1 MPVRLIKVSK
11 NLNVGINTLVEFL
24 HKKGIEIEAN
34 PNAKI
39 EDEQYDILIAEFGKD
54 KNIRKEATITREKLH
69 RRDEK
74 RETVAIE
81 GYELPNEQS
90 PRKKMEKEAIETEIP
105 DELKPHFNVVGSID
119 LDNLH
124 KKKSE
129 PGNEEPV
136 EEERIMES
144 KPEPETE
151 ETAWTEEVPIE
162 KSPAK
167 EVPIQESPVKEV
179 PDEVTPAETAP
190 DESTPVEQIPD
201 EKTPGEP
208 TPAEPTPVEPT
219 PTPVEKVTSPQVN
232 EKPEEKTEEIDKE
245 ETKERVPEKKE
256 EAARLTAETEEA
268 KPEEIKTTTLEG
280 SKPEESKTT
289 GQEAEGSEPRK
300 ESAAEGIESKTDTE
314 NPDEDKKTDEDK
326 SGAVFR
332 LHKNKL
338 ESNIVVKGSIDLN
351 SINDR
356 TRPPRK
362 SRAQRKKERL
372 EREQKAL
379 DNKKLKEEKVKQL
392 KKEAIDEKKKK
403 PGASDSDT
411 DGGKKKR
418 KRIRSGQVNIDKPT
432 TYSQGSKSSNKR
444 LSLRKP
450 LKAAVSDEDVQKQIK
465 ETLARLTEK
474 RGKKAGAK
482 YRREKREASAQR
494 QQEEIKQQEKASR
507 TLQLTEFVTANDLAN
522 MMNVPVTNVI
532 STCMSLGVMV
542 AINQRLDAE
551 TINIVAEEYGFKT
564 QYVSADVIEAIAD
577 QEEDAPEDLIP
588 RPPIVTVMG
597 HVDHGK
603 TSLLDRIRSTN
614 VIAGEAGGITQHIG
628 AYNVLL
634 SDGRKIT
641 FLDTPGHEAFT
652 AMRARGAKVTDVAI
666 IIVAADDNV
675 MPQTI
680 EAINHAGAAGVPI
693 VFAINKIDKP
703 GANPEKIKEKLA
715 EMNYLVEDWGG
726 KYQSQ
731 DISAKSGIGIRE
743 LLEKVLL
750 EADLLDLKANP
761 NRRATGSIIESSLDK
776 GRGYMST
783 VLVENGTLKQGDIVL
798 AGSYFGRV
806 KAMFNERNQR
816 IEEAGPAE
824 PALILGLNGAPQAGD
839 TFNVM
844 ETEQEARSI
853 ANRREQLQREQSLR
867 TQKMLTLDDIG
878 RRIAIGSFQQ
888 LNIIVK
894 GDVDGSVEALS
905 DSLIRLSTEEIQV
918 NVIHKAAGQISESD
932 VSLAAV
938 SDAIII
944 GFQVRPSLSA
954 RKEAE
959 KEGVDIRLYSII
971 YDAIEEVK
979 AAMEGMLSPDIK
991 EEIIGN
997 VEVLEV
1003 FKISKVGTVA
1013 GCMVRDGKIKR
1024 SSQIRLIRDGIVI
1037 FTGELESLKR
1047 FKEDVKEVT
1056 SGYECGVTI
1065 HNFNDIKVGDVVEAY
1080 EETEVK
1086 KKL

>member
-1 MPVRLIKVSK
+1 MPIRLIKVSK
-11 NLNVGINTLVEFL
+11 NLNVGINSLVEFL

-54 KNIRKEATITREKLH
+54 KNIRREATETREKLH

-81 GYELPNEQS
+81 GYELPVEA
-90 PRKKMEKEAIETEIP
+90 PKKKEISEPEIHN
-105 DELKPHFNVVGSID
+105 ELKPRINIVGSID

-129 PGNEEPV
+129 PKQEEAVKEVAPETV
-136 EEERIMES
+136 TV
-144 KPEPETE
+144 PEPQIFPEKKADPEPKIVPKPIVTKEQTDTTPAPQKPQMQEETPEPIIVKESPTVIADESSAAISKENGVITTPTPLDVNEVAKPIETE
-151 ETAWTEEVPIE
+151 STVSKVRTLIQKKETSHTTEKNAENKTEENIE
-162 KSPAK
+162 KS
-167 EVPIQESPVKEV
+167 
-179 PDEVTPAETAP
+179 DE
-190 DESTPVEQIPD
+190 
-201 EKTPGEP
+201 
-208 TPAEPTPVEPT
+208 
-219 PTPVEKVTSPQVN
+219 TSSDN
-232 EKPEEKTEEIDKE
+232 
-245 ETKERVPEKKE
+245 
-256 EAARLTAETEEA
+256 
-268 KPEEIKTTTLEG
+268 
-280 SKPEESKTT
+280 
-289 GQEAEGSEPRK
+289 
-300 ESAAEGIESKTDTE
+300 
-314 NPDEDKKTDEDK
+314 
-326 SGAVFR
+326 VFR
-332 LHKNKL
+332 LNVNKL
-338 ESNIVVKGSIDLN
+338 ESNIVVKGSIDLDA
-351 SINDR
+351 INDR

-372 EREQKAL
+372 EREQKAI
-379 DNKKLKEEKVKQL
+379 DGKKLKDEKVKLL
-392 KKEAIDEKKKK
+392 KKEAIEEKKK
-403 PGASDSDT
+403 PVVADT
-411 DGGKKKR
+411 DEDNKKKKR
-418 KRIRSGQVNIDKPT
+418 TRIRTAKVNIDKPGVINQSPRT
-432 TYSQGSKSSNKR
+432 DRKP
-444 LSLRKP
+444 SLRKP
-450 LKAAVSDEDVQKQIK
+450 LKAAVSEEDVQKQIK

-474 RGKKAGAK
+474 RGKKGGAK
-482 YRREKREASAQR
+482 YRREKREASAHR
-494 QQEEIKQQEKASR
+494 HQEELKQQERESR
-507 TLQLTEFVTANDLAN
+507 VLQLTEFVTANDLAN
-522 MMNVPVTNVI
+522 MMDVPVTNVI

-564 QYVSADVIEAIAD
+564 QYVSADVIEAIK
-577 QEEDAPEDLIP
+577 EDADDPEDLIP

-603 TSLLDRIRSTN
+603 TSLLDSIRSTN

-628 AYNVLL
+628 AYNVTLD
-634 SDGRKIT
+634 DGRKIT

-675 MPQTI
+675 MPQTV

-703 GANPEKIKEKLA
+703 GANPEKIKERLA

-731 DISAKSGIGIRE
+731 DISAKKGVGIKE

-750 EADLLDLKANP
+750 EAELLELKANP
-761 NRRATGSIIESSLDK
+761 NRRASGSIIESELDK
-776 GRGYMST
+776 GRGYIST
-783 VLVENGTLKQGDIVL
+783 VLVENGTLRQGDIVL
-798 AGSYFGRV
+798 AGSYYGRV

-816 IEEAGPAE
+816 IDEAGPAE

-839 TFNVM
+839 MFNVM

-878 RRIAIGSFQQ
+878 RRIAIGNFQQ

-918 NVIHKAAGQISESD
+918 NVIHKAVGQISESD
-932 VSLAAV
+932 VTLAAA

-944 GFQVRPSLSA
+944 GFQVRPSLGA

-991 EEIIGN
+991 EDITGN
-997 VEVLEV
+997 VEVLDV
-1003 FKISKVGTVA
+1003 FKITKVGTVA
-1013 GCMVRDGKIKR
+1013 GSMVRDGKIKR
-1024 SSQIRLIRDGIVI
+1024 SSRIRLIRDGIVI
-1037 FTGELESLKR
+1037 FTGELDSLKR

-1056 SGYECGVTI
+1056 VGYECGITI
-1065 HNFNDIKVGDVVEAY
+1065 RNFNDIKVGDIIESY
-1080 EETEVK
+1080 EETEIK
-1086 KKL
+1086 KTL